1 LARVVLAVARGR
13 AYTRPMKTL
22 VTSLALCALL
32 VLPVQA
38 EVEGAPP
45 TVEESTPRMFDLF
58 ERMLRGFMT
67 EVEPQMRELERGFT
81 EMEPELQRFLQQ
93 LRDMTQFHPPE
104 IQPNGDIL
112 IRRRQAEDVV
122 PDSDESMPDEDAS
135 GDTSAD
141 PFEL

>member
-1 LARVVLAVARGR
+1 
-13 AYTRPMKTL
+13 MKTI
-22 VTSLALCALL
+22 VMSLALCALL

-38 EVEGAPP
+38 EDEAAPP
-45 TVEESTPRMFDLF
+45 SVEESTPRLFDLF

-67 EVEPQMRELERGFT
+67 EVEPQMRELERGFS
-81 EMEPELQRFLQQ
+81 EMEPELQRLLRQ

-104 IQPNGDIL
+104 ILPNGDIL

-122 PDSDESMPDEDAS
+122 PEPDEEAS
-135 GDTSAD
+135 EGESAA

>member
-1 LARVVLAVARGR
+1 MLAVARGR
-13 AYTRPMKTL
+13 AYTRAMKII
-22 VTSLALCALL
+22 VMSLALCALL

-38 EVEGAPP
+38 EEDVMPP
-45 TVEESTPRMFDLF
+45 SVEESTPRLFDLF

-67 EVEPQMRELERGFT
+67 EVEPQMRELERGFS
-81 EMEPELQRFLQQ
+81 EMEPELQRLLRQ

-104 IQPNGDIL
+104 ILPNGDIL

-122 PDSDESMPDEDAS
+122 PEPHEDSSDDD
-135 GDTSAD
+135 SAD